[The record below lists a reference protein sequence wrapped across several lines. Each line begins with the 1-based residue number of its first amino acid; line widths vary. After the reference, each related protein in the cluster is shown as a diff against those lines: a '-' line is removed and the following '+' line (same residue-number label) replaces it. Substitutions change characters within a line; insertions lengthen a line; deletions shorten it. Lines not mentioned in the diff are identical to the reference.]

1 MEYGEN
7 VRTNLHVV
15 AISLTIKDFDTTLT
29 KRNLQSCIHLP
40 FLSKRVYE
48 GDVLI
53 KHIFTI
59 DPLL

>member
-1 MEYGEN
+1 MEYEEN

-15 AISLTIKDFDTTLT
+15 AISLTIKDFDTTLN
-29 KRNLQSCIHLP
+29 KKKKLHSPP

-59 DPLL
+59 YPLL